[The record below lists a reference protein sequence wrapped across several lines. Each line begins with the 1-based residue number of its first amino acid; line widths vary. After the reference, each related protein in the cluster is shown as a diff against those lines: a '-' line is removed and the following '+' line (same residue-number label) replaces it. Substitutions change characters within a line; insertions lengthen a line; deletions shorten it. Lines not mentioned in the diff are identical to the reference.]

1 MKSIKYFLV
10 VLVFLAI
17 AALACG
23 STDGVQVNTPDNTSG
38 EIAADIPAEAPIQED
53 VQTEPEPTQPKP
65 TATKPIGTARSN
77 PAPVGSEIVADN
89 MAFMILSAVRPADD
103 IIKRGNPF
111 NTEPESGEEY
121 ILIELQAVC
130 QKSSDEKCSLSP
142 FFNFSLIGSL
152 GIEYDPEIMTAG
164 VDGLLDSIDFFGE
177 TTVSGYLPFII
188 GQDETELILVY
199 EPFLFGDTF
208 YLAVPEN

>member
-23 STDGVQVNTPDNTSG
+23 STNGVQVNTPVNTPG
-38 EIAADIPAEAPIQED
+38 ETSPDTPAEDPVQEN
-53 VQTEPEPTQPKP
+53 VQTEPEP

-89 MAFMILSAVRPADD
+89 MAFQILSAVRPAND
-103 IIKRGNPF
+103 IIKQGNPF
-111 NTEPESGEEY
+111 NTEPASGQEY
-121 ILIELQAVC
+121 ILVELQATC
-130 QKSSDEKCSLSP
+130 QKSSDEKCSLSS
-142 FFNFSLIGSL
+142 FLNFSLIGSL
-152 GIEYDPEIMTAG
+152 GIEYDPEIMIAG
-164 VDGLLDSIDFFGE
+164 VEGLLDSIDFFGE

-188 GQDETELILVY
+188 GQDETDLILVY
-199 EPFLFGDTF
+199 EPILFGDTF
-208 YLAVPEN
+208 YLSVPVN